1 MFKGTGRTCADNGS
15 NSAQFV
21 LRRGGR
27 WRVGGN
33 DDFFLSYSAFY
44 QRWKHFNITI
54 IQLLCYSKRVF
65 SIAVGFS
72 AKWLQERTQP
82 P

>member
-21 LRRGGR
+21 LRSRGG
-27 WRVGGN
+27 WGGN

-44 QRWKHFNITI
+44 QRWKHFSIPI

-65 SIAVGFS
+65 SIAVWFS

-82 P
+82 L